1 MSKVYNQEKTVEFD
15 NYYDEKP
22 ISIDLGNGI
31 SFDVW
36 ISCDLNLVF
45 NYTEAVAGTYNDP
58 PEDSRIDIDWSSASF
73 NVKHLEVK
81 LVCAAF
87 PSACDVC
94 DGDGNDLRVKRFLNF
109 WVDGIVAEGD
119 HRASKYLLDEI
130 EQKFDLDTLENA
142 LRDVDVVQEAKES
155 TLDCEMV

>member
-15 NYYDEKP
+15 NSYDQKP
-22 ISIDLGNGI
+22 FSIDLGNGL
-31 SFDVW
+31 SFEVW

-58 PEDSRIDIDWSSASF
+58 PQDSRIDIDWSSASF
-73 NVKHLEVK
+73 EVTHLEVK
-81 LVCAAF
+81 LACAAF
-87 PSACDVC
+87 PSACDIC
-94 DGDGNDLRVKRFLNF
+94 EGDGNDPQVKRFLNF
-109 WVDGIVAEGD
+109 WVDGISAEGD

-130 EQKFDLDTLENA
+130 EQRFDIETLESA
-142 LRDVDVVQEAKES
+142 LEGVDVVEDAKES